1 MIQGI
6 IFLVGALAGVSLIF
20 GGVMALVVI
29 IWAQDTVG
37 AVRLIGN
44 GYYFLVSLMPIVLG
58 FALYVSHDDADYGM
72 AYTSPWR
79 AILTT
84 LQGAI
89 VGSILGAGPIFLAVV
104 VNMPV
109 ILGDFQIEEFGP
121 AVRNAIVWSRLSLAV
136 GAAVVSAIPL
146 GFWAYHLRSGREDD

>member
-6 IFLVGALAGVSLIF
+6 IFLVGAIAGVSLIF
-20 GGVMALVVI
+20 GGVLALVVI

-37 AVRLIGN
+37 AVRFIGN

-58 FALYVSHDDADYGM
+58 FALYVSHDDADYGT
-72 AYTSPWR
+72 AYTSAWR

-104 VNMPV
+104 VNLPV

-121 AVRNAIVWSRLSLAV
+121 AVRDAIVWSRLSLAV
-136 GAAVVSAIPL
+136 GAAVISAIPL
-146 GFWAYHLRSGREDD
+146 GLWAYHLRSGREDD